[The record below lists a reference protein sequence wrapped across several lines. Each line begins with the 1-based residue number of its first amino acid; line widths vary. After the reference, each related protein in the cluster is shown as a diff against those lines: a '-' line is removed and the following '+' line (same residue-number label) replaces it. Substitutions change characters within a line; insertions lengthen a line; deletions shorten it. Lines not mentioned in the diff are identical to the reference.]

1 MKQHGVT
8 SGKGGRRQQPD
19 HSVWVYKLAISLLA
33 DERETTNKLVVP
45 PATRQVWDTLLDDYS
60 KRPARWVII
69 GSPGLGKSK
78 CAWYRSV
85 LRAAVCQGAACG
97 RSGRG
102 KQNAS
107 GGVRAQDGVQVRAG
121 EPQRPQEK
129 CAATDFA
136 DSRECCL
143 QTVDNLHCRRHSSAG
158 QFYPDYGDA
167 GNGPCVLARLVTTP
181 TYNKFAKHADRL
193 YIV

>member
-1 MKQHGVT
+1 MGKAEEDNNPTTPCGFT
-8 SGKGGRRQQPD
+8 SSPSACLQTNVRPQTNSSFRLPRGKCG
-19 HSVWVYKLAISLLA
+19 
-33 DERETTNKLVVP
+33 
-45 PATRQVWDTLLDDYS
+45 TLLDDYS
-60 KRPARWVII
+60 KRPARQRWVII